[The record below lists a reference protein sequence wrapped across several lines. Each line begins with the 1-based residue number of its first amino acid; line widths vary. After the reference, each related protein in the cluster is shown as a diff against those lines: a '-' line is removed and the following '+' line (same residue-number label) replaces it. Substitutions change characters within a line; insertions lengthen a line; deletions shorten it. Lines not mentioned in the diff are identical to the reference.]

1 MDITANLYSALAVLP
16 PCAFLAFLKKHSH
29 NPLVNF
35 SSQLVDILC
44 CEGRLIVTPRLW
56 RWANFVVI
64 NLRNS
69 YLRSGIFFVQKPAAT
84 DLFKLPV
91 VFVKQ
96 ALHRIEQDTG
106 IEILSACWVVDV
118 CVE

>member
-44 CEGRLIVTPRLW
+44 CEGRLIVTGVAPSVAMGHFRCDQ
-56 RWANFVVI
+56 
-64 NLRNS
+64 S
-69 YLRSGIFFVQKPAAT
+69 P
-84 DLFKLPV
+84 
-91 VFVKQ
+91 
-96 ALHRIEQDTG
+96 
-106 IEILSACWVVDV
+106 
-118 CVE
+118 